1 MRAATS
7 EISQSIPAILH
18 STTETAFAC
27 CEGSHDALLSISAGV
42 PARDAL
48 AHAAQHLH
56 SAHEIAKR
64 LSSDAPVAD
73 AGLHWATV
81 WAVDAARSLVLALI
95 DTEDAEQTPTET
107 QGPARS
113 DVCMTRQTA
122 FDDAVGGPAI
132 FNVRAGVQ
140 AEDALVHTSLYLQ
153 AAYATADEVCSW
165 TKADDKG
172 LHWALLHSVE
182 AALALVEA
190 VQDGDVADGDMVIR
204 SMPIAGEAGGE
215 P

>member
-1 MRAATS
+1 MHYLKPENSNLLR
-7 EISQSIPAILH
+7 
-18 STTETAFAC
+18 STAETVFGS
-27 CEGSHDALLSISAGV
+27 CEGSHEALLGVSAGICGK
-42 PARDAL
+42 AAL
-48 AHAAQHLH
+48 AHASQHLQ

-64 LSSDAPVAD
+64 ISSDAPVAD

-81 WAVDAARSLVLALI
+81 WAVDAARSLVRALI
-95 DTEDAEQTPTET
+95 DTEDAEQIPTET
-107 QGPARS
+107 HGSARS
-113 DVCMTRQTA
+113 NVCITRQTA
-122 FDDAVGGPAI
+122 FGDAVGGPAI
-132 FNVRAGVQ
+132 FNVRASVQ

-172 LHWALLHSVE
+172 LHWALLHSIE

-190 VQDGDVADGDMVIR
+190 VQDGDAADGDMVIR
-204 SMPIAGEAGGE
+204 SMPVAGEASGE